1 MRRITST
8 LIRWSATVLL
18 GSAVSLSASAEPIRI
33 GAMPVGSGWYVAAA
47 AIKKTLESTASG
59 LDVEIIARGGGIAN
73 PMVVQQGKAQ
83 IALSNV
89 ATSQWA
95 MNGELLYAGKKAPD
109 IRSLVGGLNPVFIGA
124 IVRNDYMKE
133 NGFKTLKDILES
145 GKPVHIMMK
154 PPGSNIPPAV
164 DVILKA
170 HGSSVQKVKADGGGI
185 IQVDSSQMAGMIRD
199 GRVDIFFDTILR
211 GHPTIQEI
219 SLTGDVSFIDL
230 SPESI
235 AALAKIGIVKGDIPK
250 WFDIQKESLQLAAK
264 IGPEQHQ
271 QAIPHGELV
280 PLGAGQAG
288 VERLMAFWAAVHE
301 GGSGGAPGQALEC
314 AQVDDE
320 DEPFDQGGGDD
331 GPGRADTW
339 QQ

>member
-199 GRVDIFFDTILR
+199 GRVDIFFDLILR

-250 WFDIQKESLQLAAK
+250 WFDIQKETTIGGDYGTHLIANKSLPDDVAYKITKAVVEHMDQLAAEFPAWK
-264 IGPEQHQ
+264 AFIREKAASPEKNGIPLHPGAIRYYKEIG
-271 QAIPHGELV
+271 L
-280 PLGAGQAG
+280 L
-288 VERLMAFWAAVHE
+288 
-301 GGSGGAPGQALEC
+301 
-314 AQVDDE
+314 
-320 DEPFDQGGGDD
+320 
-331 GPGRADTW
+331 
-339 QQ
+339 

>member
-1 MRRITST
+1 
-8 LIRWSATVLL
+8 
-18 GSAVSLSASAEPIRI
+18 
-33 GAMPVGSGWYVAAA
+33 
-47 AIKKTLESTASG
+47 
-59 LDVEIIARGGGIAN
+59 
-73 PMVVQQGKAQ
+73 MVVQQGKAQ

-250 WFDIQKESLQLAAK
+250 WFDIQKETTIGGDYGTHLIANKSLPDDVAYKITKAVVEHMDQLAAEFPAWK
-264 IGPEQHQ
+264 AFIREKAASPEKNGIPLHPGAIRYYKEIG
-271 QAIPHGELV
+271 L
-280 PLGAGQAG
+280 L
-288 VERLMAFWAAVHE
+288 
-301 GGSGGAPGQALEC
+301 
-314 AQVDDE
+314 
-320 DEPFDQGGGDD
+320 
-331 GPGRADTW
+331 
-339 QQ
+339 

>member
-250 WFDIQKESLQLAAK
+250 WFDIQKETTIGGDYGTHLIANKSLPDDGAYKITKAVVEHMDQLAAEFPAWK
-264 IGPEQHQ
+264 AFIREKAASPEKNGIPLHPGAIRYYKEIG
-271 QAIPHGELV
+271 L
-280 PLGAGQAG
+280 L
-288 VERLMAFWAAVHE
+288 
-301 GGSGGAPGQALEC
+301 
-314 AQVDDE
+314 
-320 DEPFDQGGGDD
+320 
-331 GPGRADTW
+331 
-339 QQ
+339 